1 MKFQCLHNLIMVGF
15 DKSCKSA
22 DKTFVGGLR
31 LLTSCHSAFSLK
43 VLLSASP
50 KFESSP
56 WWQVAGDRWQ
66 VAGGSTAVWRH
77 LHRQVDEALVVRP
90 GAELEL
96 ALLLVEGEPGHVD
109 LAGGLEDAGGDLA
122 HAAPARHHQ
131 QAAAGSAVRTVSCHH
146 SHVSPLSAVI
156 NVS

>member
-1 MKFQCLHNLIMVGF
+1 MKFQCLPNLIMVGF

-22 DKTFVGGLR
+22 GKIFVGGLR

-56 WWQVAGDRWQ
+56 WCWSIDD
-66 VAGGSTAVWRH
+66 STAVWWH

-122 HAAPARHHQ
+122 HTASARHHQ

-146 SHVSPLSAVI
+146 SHVSPLPAVI